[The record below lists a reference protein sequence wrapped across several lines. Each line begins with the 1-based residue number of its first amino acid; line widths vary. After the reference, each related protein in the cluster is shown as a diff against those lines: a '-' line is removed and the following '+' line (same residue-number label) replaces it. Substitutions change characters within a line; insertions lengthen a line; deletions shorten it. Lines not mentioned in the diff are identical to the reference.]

1 MNGQGLP
8 LPFLPM
14 FNGAMPFMMNGGGY
28 DPTES
33 RMDTRPRS
41 QHRAP
46 LLPRGADDSA
56 TMSGE
61 LPVIQD
67 LTPREGGPSGS
78 AGIGSSAPVAS
89 DDVDMPVVP
98 PAMIPYPMMDPSAFA
113 PMPLPGDDVDM
124 NAYGGMAMPPV
135 AGRGQYRGG
144 RARRGAGGGRGTFPS
159 APSENG
165 ARPERRSDKTLVVEK
180 IPNEHLSLP
189 KIKEWFSRFGTV
201 TEAAVDPHGAKALV
215 SFTTNEE
222 ARAAW
227 KSEDAVFG
235 NRFVKVFWHRPMEGH
250 GSVGQRMLAAS
261 SRTLA
266 NLTTAS
272 NSTTSPAS
280 TSTVTPPPATKK
292 PLPTS
297 ILSSKQNELEQKIAE
312 QKELMGSLDSASGLD
327 EKKEILG
334 KLRKLGDEVKVLTA
348 SVAEAM
354 ATATKKPTA
363 EDETEEKTEPAEGGE
378 TAAELKAKLEKL
390 KAEVGL
396 HWFYFLLLLTAPK
409 AASLGLDSSTQ
420 PPYGT
425 SFRGSYPYRAR
436 GRGAPRGY
444 SRGAPIL
451 RGGPPRGS
459 MKLDNR
465 PKKLLV
471 TGVKED
477 ELQKLKDWYE
487 PTGGLE
493 GVERVTEGGEPD
505 VWVVSFKSRG
515 AAEQVRIPFFPKQL
529 GTADDLSRVSQGERT
544 YP

>member
-1 MNGQGLP
+1 MVPNQLFPMNGQGLP

-28 DPTES
+28 DPAES

-41 QHRAP
+41 QYRAP

-56 TMSGE
+56 TTSGE

-78 AGIGSSAPVAS
+78 TGAGTSVPVAS
-89 DDVDMPVVP
+89 DDVEMPVIP
-98 PAMIPYPMMDPSAFA
+98 PGMIPYPMMDPGAFG
-113 PMPLPGDDVDM
+113 PFPVPGEDVDM
-124 NAYGGMAMPPV
+124 SAYGGMMMPPV
-135 AGRGQYRGG
+135 AGRGHHRGG
-144 RARRGAGGGRGTFPS
+144 RARRGVGGGRGTFSS

-215 SFTTNEE
+215 SFATNDE

-266 NLTTAS
+266 SLSTAS
-272 NSTTSPAS
+272 NSASSLAS
-280 TSTVTPPPATKK
+280 TSAVTPPPATKK
-292 PLPTS
+292 PPTS
-297 ILSSKQNELEQKIAE
+297 VLSSKQNELEKKIAE
-312 QKELMGSLDSASGLD
+312 QKELMGFLDSASGID

-334 KLRKLGDEVKVLTA
+334 KLRKLGEEVKELTA
-348 SVAEAM
+348 AVAEAM
-354 ATATKKPTA
+354 AMATKKPPP
-363 EDETEEKTEPAEGGE
+363 DEEMEEKTDSAEGGE
-378 TAAELKAKLEKL
+378 TASELKAKLEKL

-396 HWFYFLLLLTAPK
+396 HWFYISLLLI
-409 AASLGLDSSTQ
+409 
-420 PPYGT
+420 
-425 SFRGSYPYRAR
+425 F
-436 GRGAPRGY
+436 
-444 SRGAPIL
+444 
-451 RGGPPRGS
+451 
-459 MKLDNR
+459 
-465 PKKLLV
+465 
-471 TGVKED
+471 
-477 ELQKLKDWYE
+477 
-487 PTGGLE
+487 
-493 GVERVTEGGEPD
+493 
-505 VWVVSFKSRG
+505 
-515 AAEQVRIPFFPKQL
+515 
-529 GTADDLSRVSQGERT
+529 
-544 YP
+544 